1 MTLDT
6 LDVTTNEPNEETD
19 NFARDE
25 FGDIAEHF
33 ANALLGDEERA
44 RYMSISETLGAL
56 ISTVKV
62 WESVHLKITSKLW
75 SWEPAFWQCPT
86 SRGSCL
92 KKIQYIKEDLAV
104 TRSGGRLQQQRR
116 QRQQQRRR
124 LNPIIC
130 HI

>member
-6 LDVTTNEPNEETD
+6 LDVTTNEPKEETD

-44 RYMSISETLGAL
+44 RYKSISETLGAL

-62 WESVHLKITSKLW
+62 WESVHLAHKLLRHTCFPHFACRR
-75 SWEPAFWQCPT
+75 S
-86 SRGSCL
+86 
-92 KKIQYIKEDLAV
+92 
-104 TRSGGRLQQQRR
+104 TRT
-116 QRQQQRRR
+116 
-124 LNPIIC
+124 NK
-130 HI
+130 